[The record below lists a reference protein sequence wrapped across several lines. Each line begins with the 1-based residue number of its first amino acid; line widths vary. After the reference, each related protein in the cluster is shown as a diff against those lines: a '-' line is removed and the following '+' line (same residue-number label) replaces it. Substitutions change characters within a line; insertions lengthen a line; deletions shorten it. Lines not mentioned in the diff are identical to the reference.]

1 MKSYW
6 RLLRFLKPH
15 VGVFALAVGCMAACA
30 LFEGVSLGLFLS
42 ADRVFVNQRVPV
54 PPHLPAWLQGLLQ
67 RLNDLDPSTLL
78 LGIVIAIP
86 ALFFAKGLT
95 VFFKQYLMN
104 DVSQR
109 VIRDLRQTL
118 FNKMTGLSA
127 SFFDRESSGQLLSR
141 ITYDVGVL
149 QNSIT
154 EGLAELIYQLLR
166 ILVFASIVLTLN
178 WQLAVVAAVLL
189 PLITL
194 PIVRIGAMLRKLSRR
209 TQQMMGEMTN
219 TLYETFTGIPV
230 IQAYGVERQA
240 REKFAA
246 QSQRVY
252 RLALKSN
259 KRMTMLSPLTELI
272 GALGAAFALW
282 YIGREVLNQQL
293 SLGMLVVCM
302 GALLSLIHPFKRLSN
317 VHSVNAQAS
326 AAADR
331 IFEMVDL
338 VPTIQDRPHARV
350 LPPFQREI
358 RYERVSFE
366 YNAASPVL
374 QDIDLT
380 IRAGEVVAFVGLS
393 GVGKTTLVNLLPRF
407 YDVTTGRITVDGI
420 DLRDATI
427 ASLRRQIA
435 LVPQETTLFNDTV
448 RNNIAL
454 GWPSASVEDVV
465 RAAQAANAHD
475 FICGLP
481 QGYDTVIGEAGGL
494 LSGGQRQRLAL
505 SRAFV
510 RNAPI
515 VILDEATSQLDAES
529 EQLVSTAI
537 ANLLRDR
544 TVLLIAHR
552 LSTVRHAHRIVMM
565 HEGRIVD
572 DGTHD
577 ELLTRNPLYRRLTE
591 LQFATPSH
599 HPRRL
604 IA

>member
-1 MKSYW
+1 
-6 RLLRFLKPH
+6 
-15 VGVFALAVGCMAACA
+15 
-30 LFEGVSLGLFLS
+30 
-42 ADRVFVNQRVPV
+42 
-54 PPHLPAWLQGLLQ
+54 
-67 RLNDLDPSTLL
+67 
-78 LGIVIAIP
+78 
-86 ALFFAKGLT
+86 
-95 VFFKQYLMN
+95 
-104 DVSQR
+104 
-109 VIRDLRQTL
+109 
-118 FNKMTGLSA
+118 
-127 SFFDRESSGQLLSR
+127 
-141 ITYDVGVL
+141 
-149 QNSIT
+149 
-154 EGLAELIYQLLR
+154 
-166 ILVFASIVLTLN
+166 
-178 WQLAVVAAVLL
+178 
-189 PLITL
+189 
-194 PIVRIGAMLRKLSRR
+194 
-209 TQQMMGEMTN
+209 
-219 TLYETFTGIPV
+219 
-230 IQAYGVERQA
+230 
-240 REKFAA
+240 
-246 QSQRVY
+246 
-252 RLALKSN
+252 
-259 KRMTMLSPLTELI
+259 
-272 GALGAAFALW
+272 
-282 YIGREVLNQQL
+282 
-293 SLGMLVVCM
+293 
-302 GALLSLIHPFKRLSN
+302 
-317 VHSVNAQAS
+317 
-326 AAADR
+326 
-331 IFEMVDL
+331 
-338 VPTIQDRPHARV
+338 
-350 LPPFQREI
+350 
-358 RYERVSFE
+358 
-366 YNAASPVL
+366 VL